1 MDLYDNVALF
11 FSDIGRILPCE
22 ISSSGDKVSLA

>member
-11 FSDIGRILPCE
+11 FSDLGKIVPCE
-22 ISSSGDKVSLA
+22 ISHNGDKVS